1 MCWHVDRTSQNEP
14 THHLRRE
21 ARNIIIRTRSSDART
36 GFRNCR
42 GPRPSCNM
50 SRRTRKLSVPI
61 RGAQS
66 AEWLSSLG
74 PGLVTGAA
82 DDDPSGIATYSQTG
96 AKFGFDLL
104 WTVVLTLPLMV
115 AIQVISARVGAI
127 TRKGLAANLVV
138 AYPRPVIAM
147 AVLLLLLANIF
158 NIAADLNA
166 MGVCVRLVVGGPA
179 VVYVVVLGIASLLV
193 QLFAQYRQTVRV
205 LKWLTLSLFAYA
217 AALFTIHVPWTRVAS
232 AVVVPH
238 LHGSKEYFTMIVAIF
253 GTTISPYMFFWQA
266 AHEVEKSKDEGK
278 LSRVKKPAQARKTYE
293 RINLDTWVGMAL
305 SNLIAFCIMV
315 TTAVVL
321 HDHGQTEIQTT
332 QQAAEALKPIAGN
345 LAFILFSLGII
356 GTGLLALPVLAGSAA
371 FGISDTFGWRSG
383 LDRMPLEAGAFYSV
397 IGVAMLLGIALCIY
411 GLDPIKGLFLSAV
424 INGIVAVP
432 IMALLMA
439 TAQRPDVMGKFPV
452 RGLLRWV
459 GWMATGAMSIV
470 VVAMF
475 AMMI

>member
-1 MCWHVDRTSQNEP
+1 
-14 THHLRRE
+14 
-21 ARNIIIRTRSSDART
+21 
-36 GFRNCR
+36 
-42 GPRPSCNM
+42 M
-50 SRRTRKLSVPI
+50 SRRRRKLAVPI

-115 AIQVISARVGAI
+115 AIQVVSARVGAI
-127 TRKGLAANLVV
+127 TRKGLAANLVA
-138 AYPRPVIAM
+138 AYPRSLIAI
-147 AVLLLLLANIF
+147 AVLLLFCANVF

-166 MGVCVRLVVGGPA
+166 MGVCVRLIAGGPA
-179 VVYVVVLGIASLLV
+179 IVYVVVLGLASLLL

-205 LKWLTLSLFAYA
+205 LKWLTLSLFAYV
-217 AALFTIHVPWTRVAS
+217 AALFTIHVPWAEVAAS
-232 AVVVPH
+232 VLVPH
-238 LHGSKEYFTMIVAIF
+238 LHGSREYFTMIVAIF

-266 AHEVEKSKDEGK
+266 SHEVEKGKDEG
-278 LSRVKKPAQARKTYE
+278 SFSHIQKPAQARSAYA

-321 HDHGQTEIQTT
+321 HRHGQTEIQTT
-332 QQAAEALKPIAGN
+332 QQAAEALRPIAGN
-345 LAFILFSLGII
+345 LAFVLFSLGIV
-356 GTGLLALPVLAGSAA
+356 GTGLLALPVLAGSTA

-397 IGVAMLLGIALCIY
+397 IGAAMLLGIALCVY
-411 GLDPIKGLFLSAV
+411 GLDPIKGLFWSAV
-424 INGIVAVP
+424 INGIAAVP

-439 TAQRPDVMGKFPV
+439 TAQRRDIMGKFPV

-459 GWMATGAMSIV
+459 GWLAAGAMSIV
-470 VVAMF
+470 VIAML

>member
-115 AIQVISARVGAI
+115 AIQVVSARVGAI

-179 VVYVVVLGIASLLV
+179 VVYVVVLGNA
-193 QLFAQYRQTVRV
+193 
-205 LKWLTLSLFAYA
+205 
-217 AALFTIHVPWTRVAS
+217 
-232 AVVVPH
+232 
-238 LHGSKEYFTMIVAIF
+238 
-253 GTTISPYMFFWQA
+253 
-266 AHEVEKSKDEGK
+266 
-278 LSRVKKPAQARKTYE
+278 
-293 RINLDTWVGMAL
+293 
-305 SNLIAFCIMV
+305 
-315 TTAVVL
+315 
-321 HDHGQTEIQTT
+321 
-332 QQAAEALKPIAGN
+332 
-345 LAFILFSLGII
+345 
-356 GTGLLALPVLAGSAA
+356 
-371 FGISDTFGWRSG
+371 
-383 LDRMPLEAGAFYSV
+383 
-397 IGVAMLLGIALCIY
+397 
-411 GLDPIKGLFLSAV
+411 
-424 INGIVAVP
+424 
-432 IMALLMA
+432 
-439 TAQRPDVMGKFPV
+439 
-452 RGLLRWV
+452 
-459 GWMATGAMSIV
+459 
-470 VVAMF
+470 
-475 AMMI
+475 